1 MQIHSARVRALTT
14 PGLPAL
20 QAADRIRRTG
30 AGTSE
35 NGLSQ
40 EQALGITPENLASPA
55 AAAAGLTPENK
66 ELLASY
72 PDQHPCRL
80 AAAERW
86 AQYSAL
92 IVPNQ
97 VRLGRNLWQTCPVT
111 CGAGRLDRQQEM
123 RHAGHQPS
131 SLPHRAASG
140 QAQSCIAGR

>member
-1 MQIHSARVRALTT
+1 MQIHSARVRAPTT

-66 ELLASY
+66 ELLARY
-72 PDQHPCRL
+72 PDQDPCRL
-80 AAAERW
+80 R
-86 AQYSAL
+86 
-92 IVPNQ
+92 
-97 VRLGRNLWQTCPVT
+97 G
-111 CGAGRLDRQQEM
+111 G
-123 RHAGHQPS
+123 
-131 SLPHRAASG
+131 
-140 QAQSCIAGR
+140 